1 VFDLHIYYMEYKKGT
16 LIEWVESHRLD
27 EAGHDVLVGLRPVY
41 KCGIIVEISKQDPK
55 YMAVASCSDGR
66 WRIVNVYHDDIKII
80 SETKNG

>member
-1 VFDLHIYYMEYKKGT
+1 MFDLHIYYMEYKKGT

-41 KCGIIVEISKQDPK
+41 KCGIIVEDPK